1 MERKLSK
8 SAKVDVADPI
18 GTGKVAPNYSDDTP
32 LTTAPQN
39 VLKQATV
46 LLFTS

>member
-1 MERKLSK
+1 MERNLSK